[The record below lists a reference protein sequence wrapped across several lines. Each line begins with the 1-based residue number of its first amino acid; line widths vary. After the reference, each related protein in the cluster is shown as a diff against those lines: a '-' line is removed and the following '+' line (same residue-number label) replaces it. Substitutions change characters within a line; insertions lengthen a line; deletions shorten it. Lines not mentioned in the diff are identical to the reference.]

1 MAESFLSYE
10 EKRAFERIPTNSEVW
25 VRKVSSFIDEQE
37 RFKLGTRCALRDLSF
52 GGARLTAQTL
62 VGDVGDRLEI
72 VFPRPGGTLSLT
84 GEVIRKSAG
93 DDQSE
98 TLAIRMDR
106 LPVMEQVHLTRTLK
120 ELAGLSSNFFRSRP
134 LSPLRSTTR
143 H

>member
-1 MAESFLSYE
+1 MESFLSYE

-25 VRKVSSFIDEQE
+25 VRKVSSFIDDPK
-37 RFKLGTRCALRDLSF
+37 RFKLGARCNLNDLSF
-52 GGARLTAQTL
+52 GGARLTAQAV
-62 VGDVGDRLEI
+62 VGDVGDRIEI

-84 GEVIRKSAG
+84 GEVIRKSPAQ
-93 DDQSE
+93 DDSE

-120 ELAGLSSNFFRSRP
+120 ELAGLSSNFFRNRP
-134 LSPLRSTTR
+134 LSPLRTSTR